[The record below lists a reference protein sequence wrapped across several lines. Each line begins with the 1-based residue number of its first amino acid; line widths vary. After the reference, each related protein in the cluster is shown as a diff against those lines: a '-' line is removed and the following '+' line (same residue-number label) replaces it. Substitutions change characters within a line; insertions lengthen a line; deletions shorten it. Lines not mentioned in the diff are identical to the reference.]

1 MLVTT
6 VGLLVAFAMLL
17 WAFAVLLSDL
27 LVERTRGRL
36 HVMLVAV
43 LAPTCALGAMVI
55 SAMAAMALATALES
69 DEAPVRTERTDLE
82 TTSEETTTFPETT
95 TEETA
100 TPSATASPSASPS
113 GTLSPSASP
122 SASPSSSAS
131 PSP

>member
-6 VGLLVAFAMLL
+6 LGLLVAFAMLL

-27 LVERTRGRL
+27 LKERTRGRL

-43 LAPTCALGAMVI
+43 LAPTCALGAVVI
-55 SAMAAMALATALES
+55 SAITAMALATALET
-69 DEAPVRTERTDLE
+69 DEVPVRAERTDLE
-82 TTSEETTTFPETT
+82 ATSEERTAIPETT

-100 TPSATASPSASPS
+100 TPSANPSPSATPS

-122 SASPSSSAS
+122 SGS

>member
-1 MLVTT
+1 MTT
-6 VGLLVAFAMLL
+6 VGLLVAFAVLL
-17 WAFAVLLSDL
+17 WAFAVLLWDL
-27 LVERTRGRL
+27 LEERTRGWL

-43 LAPTCALGAMVI
+43 LAPTCALGAVVI

-82 TTSEETTTFPETT
+82 TTSEERTTFPGTT

-100 TPSATASPSASPS
+100 TPSATSSPSASPS
-113 GTLSPSASP
+113 GTLSPSASA
-122 SASPSSSAS
+122 SASSSAS

>member
-17 WAFAVLLSDL
+17 WAFGVLLSDL
-27 LVERTRGRL
+27 LEERARGRL

-43 LAPTCALGAMVI
+43 LAPTCALGTVVI
-55 SAMAAMALATALES
+55 SAMAAMALATALEPG
-69 DEAPVRTERTDLE
+69 EAPVRTERTDLE
-82 TTSEETTTFPETT
+82 TTSDERTTFPETT

-100 TPSATASPSASPS
+100 TPSATSSPSASPS

-122 SASPSSSAS
+122 LPSAS